1 MNIEQEDNSET
12 QTFGDSDFLAMNDK
26 AIQNFRENENDAKR
40 KIVKKMLTLRHN
52 MKYNKH
58 LLSVYMKAKA
68 LFDKM
73 VDEHRSQLHSLDE
86 IYRHLN
92 HLIRENMSKNRIDS
106 KNSVSSNMMT
116 ELIKDKKQ
124 IGLLL
129 KKMRNSYDKLMNID
143 TILGMTVDKV
153 NEITFMDDDNEDN
166 DRIVEVN
173 DDDDDGGEDY
183 DDEEG
188 EGEDVEDVDDGE
200 GEDDEDDEGDK
211 GDKGENNEDESDDDE
226 DDDEDDEDDDE
237 DDEYDHE
244 DDEDDED
251 DEDEGVEEVEDDE
264 DDEDD
269 EDEGV
274 EEDEDESEED
284 EGSEDS
290 EGGEDSEKG
299 DEYNREIIYQ
309 F

>member
-166 DRIVEVN
+166 DHIVEVN
-173 DDDDDGGEDY
+173 DDDDDGGKDY

-188 EGEDVEDVDDGE
+188 EGEDVEDVDDDE

-211 GDKGENNEDESDDDE
+211 GDKGEDNEDESDDDE
-226 DDDEDDEDDDE
+226 DDE

-244 DDEDDED
+244 DDEYDH
-251 DEDEGVEEVEDDE
+251 EDDE